1 MLLYQHQTAR
11 VSVSTSV
18 TTHNPMYLKSHYFLN
33 LVGQQCA
40 SLEYYDFIAS

>member
-1 MLLYQHQTAR
+1 MLLYQHQTTH
-11 VSVSTSV
+11 VSVSTSDHTQPYV
-18 TTHNPMYLKSHYFLN
+18 LKSHYFLN